1 MRPVESTGSALQVY
15 CLVIKQAQGTKALL
29 ASQQNAFELC
39 TKLPAM
45 DGADTQNDEAVAT
58 FSAITGAD
66 AQTAE
71 HTLEAFGWDLNRGV
85 NFFLEN
91 GARMPL
97 PSRPA
102 LDDDEPVLLGEEAAP
117 SWRRGDDSGAS
128 EERAALACERSG
140 APLVVVRVGLCF
152 VLSLCCCCK
161 PFFCLVCA
169 LSKYR

>member
-1 MRPVESTGSALQVY
+1 ME
-15 CLVIKQAQGTKALL
+15 
-29 ASQQNAFELC
+29 
-39 TKLPAM
+39 
-45 DGADTQNDEAVAT
+45 GADTQNDEAVAT

-102 LDDDEPVLLGEEAAP
+102 LDDDEPVLLGEEAAL
-117 SWRRGDDSGAS
+117 SWRRGDNSGAS
-128 EERAALACERSG
+128 EERAARAALACERGG
-140 APLVVVRVGLCF
+140 APLVAVHVELCLE
-152 VLSLCCCCK
+152 LSLAHRQAA
-161 PFFCLVCA
+161 PLWSCLCPQWLPVTH
-169 LSKYR
+169 